1 MKIFKAVPEGV
12 GHKKK
17 KKKSS
22 IGYLSSEVET
32 FHGTQ
37 LDKTAFV
44 PAVIKYFG
52 HS

>member
-12 GHKKK
+12 GHKK

-44 PAVIKYFG
+44 PAVIKYLG